1 MLRHT
6 ALRAVYL
13 WHRIRPTRFAR
24 LCGASSD
31 GRRYRS
37 TYADQK
43 TPRGFYP
50 NTDVPLDEAWRRR
63 IRLRNPTLQRDE
75 QVRPKLFYA
84 PEWDLSKKPDGEE
97 GYPDPLKGYGMTPE
111 KWEYQNKVV
120 WPPNYV
126 NPETGLPK
134 LREVF
139 HCRESIHFSPKRMW
153 FACQLAWRMNVDEAI
168 LQLKFHHTKACL
180 ILKEVLEEAKQR
192 AEKEFHVEFPSEMHV
207 AEAFPI
213 QSEIIKGARR
223 HAHEIWHT
231 IRYRYIHVFVR
242 LEEGEGPGTKRRER
256 LKDGWE
262 KMEEYYAYL
271 RSRQIKYSI

>member
-1 MLRHT
+1 MSKET
-6 ALRAVYL
+6 YVGVSFFYL
-13 WHRIRPTRFAR
+13 WQLRVLFDLPSFHSS
-24 LCGASSD
+24 LC
-31 GRRYRS
+31 
-37 TYADQK
+37 
-43 TPRGFYP
+43 
-50 NTDVPLDEAWRRR
+50 E
-63 IRLRNPTLQRDE
+63 LRCFQ
-75 QVRPKLFYA
+75 
-84 PEWDLSKKPDGEE
+84 
-97 GYPDPLKGYGMTPE
+97 
-111 KWEYQNKVV
+111 VV

-153 FACQLAWRMNVDEAI
+153 FACQLVWRMNVDEAI
-168 LQLKFHHTKACL
+168 LQLKFQHTKACL
-180 ILKEVLEEAKQR
+180 ILREVLEEAKMR

-231 IRYRYIHVFVR
+231 IRYRYIHLFVR

-262 KMEEYYAYL
+262 KMEEYYFQ
-271 RSRQIKYSI
+271 SGYSIIADQKFIFDH